1 MKQDQ
6 NRLIGKIAMIGVG
19 GFIGGAL
26 RESVEIIFQ
35 NMHPLGTLVINLT
48 GTFLTVL
55 LTEILVKKLSLL
67 NQIQSNFIFVGIM
80 GAYTTYSTL
89 MLELTQLTVLPALI
103 YWSISIIGGVLM
115 VYAAE
120 WVGGKVLQ
128 K

>member
-6 NRLIGKIAMIGVG
+6 NHWLGQIAMIGIG

-26 RESVEIIFQ
+26 RESVELIFQ
-35 NMHPLGTLVINLT
+35 NMNPLGTLVINLT

-55 LTEILVKKLSLL
+55 LTEILIKKLSLL
-67 NQIQSNFIFVGIM
+67 NQIQSDFIFVGIM

-89 MLELTQLTVLPALI
+89 MLELTKLTIFPALL

-120 WVGGKVLQ
+120 WVGGKVIQ

>member
-6 NRLIGKIAMIGVG
+6 NHWLGQIAMIGIG

-35 NMHPLGTLVINLT
+35 NMNPLGTLVINLT

-55 LTEILVKKLSLL
+55 LTEILIKKLSLL
-67 NQIQSNFIFVGIM
+67 NQIQSDFIFVGIM

-89 MLELTQLTVLPALI
+89 MLELTKLTIFPALL

-120 WVGGKVLQ
+120 WVGGKVIQ

>member
-6 NRLIGKIAMIGVG
+6 NHWLGQIAMIGVG

-35 NMHPLGTLVINLT
+35 NMNPLGTLVINLT

-55 LTEILVKKLSLL
+55 LTEILIKKLSLL
-67 NQIQSNFIFVGIM
+67 NQIQSDFIFVGIM

-89 MLELTQLTVLPALI
+89 MLELTKLTIFPALL

-120 WVGGKVLQ
+120 WVGGKVIQ

>member
-6 NRLIGKIAMIGVG
+6 NRWIGQIAMIGVG

-120 WVGGKVLQ
+120 WVGGKALQ

>member
-6 NRLIGKIAMIGVG
+6 NHWLGQIAMIGVG

-35 NMHPLGTLVINLT
+35 NMNPLGTLVINLT

-55 LTEILVKKLSLL
+55 LTEILIKKLSLL
-67 NQIQSNFIFVGIM
+67 NQIQSDFIFVGIM

-89 MLELTQLTVLPALI
+89 MLELTKLTIFPALL
-103 YWSISIIGGVLM
+103 YCSISIIGGVLM

-120 WVGGKVLQ
+120 WAGGKVIQ

>member
-6 NRLIGKIAMIGVG
+6 NHWLGQIAMIGVG

-35 NMHPLGTLVINLT
+35 NMNPLGTLVINLT

-55 LTEILVKKLSLL
+55 LTEILIKKLSLL
-67 NQIQSNFIFVGIM
+67 NQIQSDFIFVGIM

-89 MLELTQLTVLPALI
+89 MLELTKLTIFPALL

-120 WVGGKVLQ
+120 WAGGKVIQ

>member
-6 NRLIGKIAMIGVG
+6 NHWLGQIAMIGIG

-26 RESVEIIFQ
+26 RESVELIFQ
-35 NMHPLGTLVINLT
+35 NINPLGTLVINLT

-55 LTEILVKKLSLL
+55 LTKILVKKLSLL
-67 NQIQSNFIFVGIM
+67 TQIQSDFIFVGIM

-89 MLELTQLTVLPALI
+89 MLELTKLTIFPALL

-120 WVGGKVLQ
+120 WAGGKVIQ